1 MISYHTVQPQ
11 FQSCAVFTLTSEF
24 GEFVMYLKS
33 LKPLFSGT
41 TTTISVKS
49 KLHKIADNI
58 YDVDFLRTADDVLRV
73 PTADIF

>member
-1 MISYHTVQPQ
+1 MTSTTQ

-24 GEFVMYLKS
+24 CELFMYLKS
-33 LKPLFSGT
+33 LEPLFSGT

-58 YDVDFLRTADDVLRV
+58 YNVNFLRTADDVLRV